1 MWDRALGLELRS
13 RAEKEHAMEIVQ
25 SADGTRIAYERS
37 GDGPPLVLVHGTS
50 ADHTR
55 WAGILPALAARFTVF
70 AMDRRGRGESG
81 DGAGAYRIEDEFA
94 DVAAVVGAAGA
105 GGPRVTL
112 LGHSYGAICAL
123 EAALRTPHLNR
134 LILYEPPIARDGMA
148 TAPALLA
155 HLQALLA
162 AGDRDGVVETFF
174 REGPGVPPHELTRMK
189 SLPSWQSRVAAAHTI
204 PRELRASSAYAA
216 DPERIRAIAA
226 PTLLLLGS
234 DSPATFK
241 ATTETLHSW
250 LPDSQVAVLANQQH
264 SAMLTAPDLF
274 ATEVIRFLAA

>member
-1 MWDRALGLELRS
+1 
-13 RAEKEHAMEIVQ
+13 MEIVQ

-81 DGAGAYRIEDEFA
+81 DSAGAYRMEDEFA

-105 GGPRVTL
+105 GGQRVAL

-148 TAPALLA
+148 TPPALLV

-162 AGDRDGVVETFF
+162 AGDREGVVETFF

-204 PRELRASSAYAA
+204 PRELAASDAYRLDGTRFCAVA
-216 DPERIRAIAA
+216 V
-226 PTLLLLGS
+226 PTLLLLGG
-234 DSPATFK
+234 DSPAPFG
-241 ATTETLHSW
+241 AALDVLHGAMPNSRI
-250 LPDSQVAVLANQQH
+250 AVLPGQRH
-264 SAMLTAPDLF
+264 IAMDTAPELF
-274 ATEVIRFLAA
+274 LREVLAFCE